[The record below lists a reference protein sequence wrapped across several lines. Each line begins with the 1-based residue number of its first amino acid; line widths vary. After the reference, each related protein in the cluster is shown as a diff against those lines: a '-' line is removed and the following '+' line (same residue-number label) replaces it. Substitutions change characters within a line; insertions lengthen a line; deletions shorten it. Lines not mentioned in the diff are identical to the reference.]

1 MDPDSLDDTTSDDM
15 ASLELTSSNLTHPT
29 SNILP
34 SNDQT
39 SDDVTAAQLTS
50 SDPIDPDGTISERE
64 VAGPELAR
72 NGYNHNGK
80 FSYILD
86 IDYANQMPQ
95 LQSTTSM
102 TCTRSCTSEQ
112 TSSRNSTPSSR
123 STTTKTKLSKQHSRQ
138 TPSKES
144 KMWLRGFWRSMG
156 SLCGS

>member
-1 MDPDSLDDTTSDDM
+1 MNPDSLDDAASDDM
-15 ASLELTSSNLTHPT
+15 ASLALSSSNITHPT
-29 SNILP
+29 TNILA
-34 SNDQT
+34 SDDQT
-39 SDDVTAAQLTS
+39 AAELTS

-80 FSYILD
+80 FSSILD
-86 IDYANQMPQ
+86 IDYANPMPQ
-95 LQSTTSM
+95 LQSMTSM

-123 STTTKTKLSKQHSRQ
+123 STTTTMMMSRQHSRQ
-138 TPSKES
+138 TPNKES
-144 KMWLRGFWRSMG
+144 RTWLKGSWSNMG